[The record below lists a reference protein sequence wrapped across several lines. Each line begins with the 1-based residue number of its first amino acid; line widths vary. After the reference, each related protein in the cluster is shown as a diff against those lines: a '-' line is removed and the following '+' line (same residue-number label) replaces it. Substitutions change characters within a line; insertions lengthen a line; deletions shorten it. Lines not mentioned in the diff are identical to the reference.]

1 MAPCVVQI
9 GRAKTIITTTLTRLF
24 ALTHPIVLGPM
35 GGAAG
40 GALAA
45 AVSNAGGLGLVG
57 GGYGDADWLRTE
69 LAIARADTTCAW
81 GAGFIT
87 WSATRAVLDQVL
99 AGQPHAVVLSFGDP
113 RPFGA
118 VLKAAGCK
126 LICQVQD
133 LATAGLAREAGA
145 DLVVAQGSEG
155 GGHGAGRGTLALALA
170 PAVVD
175 AVVPIPVLAAGG
187 IADGRGLAAALMLVA
202 QGALIGTRFYASDE
216 ALGSPRARDHI
227 VAARGDDT
235 TRTRVFDIVRGYHWP
250 APYTGRSLNN
260 PFMARWQGREDELA
274 RALPAAADAF
284 FAAQRAEDFDTA
296 MVWAGVAVDL
306 IHDVAPAAL
315 LVARLSAEAEQHLR
329 AAAARCGAG
338 RESRVRRAGAA
349 RRGLS
354 AGAAPPRR
362 ADGRRAARTA
372 GRGAAPRRRGAGRRP
387 HPRQRPHQIHD
398 AEQLVARGALR
409 RADPDPRCARRR
421 AARADRG
428 RPAGRRARCRC
439 PCTPTCTPASAARS
453 G

>member
-9 GRAKTIITTTLTRLF
+9 GRAKTMITTALTRLF
-24 ALTHPIVLGPM
+24 DLTHPIVLGPM
-35 GGAAG
+35 GGVAG

-69 LAIARADTTCAW
+69 LAIVRAGTTRAW
-81 GAGFIT
+81 GAGLIT

-99 AGQPHAVVLSFGDP
+99 AAQPHAVVLSFIDP

-118 VLKAAGCK
+118 VIKAAGCK

-133 LATAGLAREAGA
+133 LATAALAREAGA
-145 DLVVAQGSEG
+145 DLIVAQGSEG
-155 GGHGAGRGTLALALA
+155 GGHGAGRGTLALV

-187 IADGRGLAAALMLVA
+187 IADGRDLAAALMLGA

-260 PFMARWQGREDELA
+260 TFMARWQGREDELA

-296 MVWAGVAVDL
+296 MVWAGEAVDL
-306 IHDVAPAAL
+306 IHDVSPAAQI
-315 LVARLSAEAEQHLR
+315 VARISAEAEQQLR

-338 RESRVRRAGAA
+338 
-349 RRGLS
+349 
-354 AGAAPPRR
+354 P
-362 ADGRRAARTA
+362 
-372 GRGAAPRRRGAGRRP
+372 
-387 HPRQRPHQIHD
+387 
-398 AEQLVARGALR
+398 
-409 RADPDPRCARRR
+409 
-421 AARADRG
+421 
-428 RPAGRRARCRC
+428 
-439 PCTPTCTPASAARS
+439 
-453 G
+453 